1 MEDVPF
7 AHQTNDWIV
16 KLTDVWGYSVQGQF
30 SGANIQNVDKSHS
43 KFKVYPN
50 PTSDFLM
57 LDLNKKT
64 EYSCVEIYNLYGQLV
79 LSETID
85 KNRIDIR
92 KLNSGIYF
100 ITLNSKTIVFKK
112 K

>member
-1 MEDVPF
+1 
-7 AHQTNDWIV
+7 
-16 KLTDVWGYSVQGQF
+16 WGYTVQGQF
-30 SGANIQNVDKSHS
+30 SGANIQNIDKLYS

-57 LDLNKKT
+57 LDLNKKN

-92 KLNSGIYF
+92 ELNSGIYF
-100 ITLNSKTIVFKK
+100 ITLNSKTVRFTKNPFR
-112 K
+112 